1 MTAID
6 RLYDLGTSTWLDDLS
21 RERITSGNID
31 ELKATKSIVGVT
43 TNPAIFASA
52 MSKGNAY
59 DAQLAELKER
69 NASVD
74 EAVYAMS
81 VKDVQDACDLFL
93 DVYESTGGKDGRV
106 SIVVFKIIAE
116 D

>member
-43 TNPAIFASA
+43 TNLSLIH
-52 MSKGNAY
+52 
-59 DAQLAELKER
+59 
-69 NASVD
+69 
-74 EAVYAMS
+74 
-81 VKDVQDACDLFL
+81 
-93 DVYESTGGKDGRV
+93 
-106 SIVVFKIIAE
+106 I
-116 D
+116 